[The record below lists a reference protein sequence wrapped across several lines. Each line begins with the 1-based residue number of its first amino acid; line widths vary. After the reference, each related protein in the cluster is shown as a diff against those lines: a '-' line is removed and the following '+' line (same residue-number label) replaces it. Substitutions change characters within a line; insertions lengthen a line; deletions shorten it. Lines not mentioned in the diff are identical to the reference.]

1 MIQIIMN
8 ALFSTIFFISAGT
21 ILDTKF
27 KFHKYDKE
35 NYRILF
41 DLKNNESGNP
51 FCIKHDTE
59 ENIKKLIRNQDG
71 VQREI
76 YKVSKPIKEED
87 S

>member
-51 FCIKHDTE
+51 FCIKHDIE
-59 ENIKKLIRNQDG
+59 ENIKINSQSGWCTKRNLQG
-71 VQREI
+71 
-76 YKVSKPIKEED
+76 IKTY
-87 S
+87 